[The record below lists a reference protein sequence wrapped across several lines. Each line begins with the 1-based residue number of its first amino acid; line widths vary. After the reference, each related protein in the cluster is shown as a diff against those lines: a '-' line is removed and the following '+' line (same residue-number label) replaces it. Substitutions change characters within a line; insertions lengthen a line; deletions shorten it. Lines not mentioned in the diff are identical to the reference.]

1 MRLRGHLPTLLR
13 EFRSPVAAAATIY
26 ASRHLTMPSKDEPLP
41 KFNATVLL
49 SLAVA
54 YQFLF
59 HGSALLEAQVVD
71 SAGVEIVWAAPAS
84 DGPGAARRCVL
95 GEEPSV
101 VIGGPAGE
109 EGALREVKSVV
120 QLLDG
125 RIAVANA
132 GSGQIKVFGETG
144 EHLYSVGEL
153 GDGPGD
159 FRGLEILGVHGNRI
173 LAYDLTPSRITMLDF
188 EGKLVDTMQVEFD
201 SRLHEETGGWA
212 SGIEVPRGM
221 RAVGWLGSGIL
232 VLKDTQRA
240 CRNCDGPVLDKSVKQ
255 KESTADLMLV
265 GLDGSLVARLEGF
278 PADDWAVL
286 NEWSE
291 ISTPE
296 RPQRRR
302 DSFSVTL
309 GRAIKWG
316 PTFQNVSKSVRTP
329 YSKSFQAA
337 VGRTLVAVG
346 HTATAEVRFFDADG
360 RLVRIFR
367 RSTPPRRVGDAARE
381 AWILEQSEGL
391 DPPKRESRRAELAS
405 VEFPEFAPA
414 FKSLALDGRER
425 LWVEEFAGPGTG
437 GAGRW
442 TVYGGDGASFGSV
455 ATPPGFRPASF
466 GTDHVLG
473 VWKDERGVEYV
484 QRYDLACTTP
494 SAEGATVARYD

>member
-1 MRLRGHLPTLLR
+1 MET
-13 EFRSPVAAAATIY
+13 
-26 ASRHLTMPSKDEPLP
+26 KDQPLP
-41 KFNATVLL
+41 KLNATILL
-49 SLAVA
+49 SLAA
-54 YQFLF
+54 ACPPLF
-59 HGSALLEAQVVD
+59 HGSAQLEAQVVD
-71 SAGVEIVWAAPAS
+71 SAGVEIIWAAPPA
-84 DGPGAARRCVL
+84 DGPGAARQCVL

-101 VIGGPAGE
+101 VIGAPAGE
-109 EGALREVKSVV
+109 EGALHEVESVV
-120 QLLDG
+120 QLPDG

-144 EHLYSVGEL
+144 EHLHSVGQL
-153 GDGPGD
+153 GHGPGD
-159 FRGLEILGVHGNRI
+159 FRGLAMLGVHGNRI
-173 LAYDLTPSRITMLDF
+173 LAYDSMPSRITMVDF
-188 EGKLVDTMQVEFD
+188 EGKLVDATQVKFA
-201 SRLHEETGGWA
+201 SRFHDETGGWV
-212 SGIEVPRGM
+212 SGLEVPRGM
-221 RAVGWLGSGIL
+221 HAVGWLGSGIL
-232 VLKDTQRA
+232 VLKETQRA
-240 CRNCDGPVLDKSVKQ
+240 CRNCDGMVLGKSVEQ
-255 KESTADLMLV
+255 MESTADLTLV

-346 HTATAEVRFFDADG
+346 HTATVEVRFFDADG
-360 RLVRIFR
+360 RLLRILR
-367 RSTPPRRVGDAARE
+367 RSTPPRRVGDAEQE
-381 AWILEQSEGL
+381 AWILEQTEAL
-391 DPPKRESRRAELAS
+391 DPPKRESRSAELAS

-414 FKSLALDGRER
+414 FKSLALDGHER
-425 LWVEEFAGPGTG
+425 LWVEEFAGPGTDD
-437 GAGRW
+437 AGRW
-442 TVYGGDGASFGSV
+442 TVYGEDGASFGMV

-484 QRYDLACTTP
+484 QRYELSEGCRTP
-494 SAEGATVARYD
+494 